1 MWTLS
6 GQHRLGW
13 GAVWG
18 PPGAGRWRT
27 RSTLVFAASERRV
40 AEGPVGCESASSSL
54 GSRCGQAPQEPLV
67 LPAPSRGLAPTSR
80 PREAQRQA
88 RGSQRPQVLS
98 RQLRLW
104 AQLPGP
110 PPPRPPPAWRAPLLL
125 LLLGTLPGRV
135 SSVIGDRRR
144 SQNAGSGL
152 PHPVFQLG
160 APGEVH
166 VVKGEQRPGWAL
178 GASAQSLRWLPLARA
193 VCRWMELPGGG
204 PRTPSGPTPT
214 AGQTVIN
221 EANLSAP
228 GAAGGVEE
236 GRPSICLGCQGNCL
250 QPGHVPPAVPPC

>member
-6 GQHRLGW
+6 GQRRSGW

-40 AEGPVGCESASSSL
+40 GEGPVGCESASSSL

-135 SSVIGDRRR
+135 SSAMGTD
-144 SQNAGSGL
+144 G
-152 PHPVFQLG
+152 G
-160 APGEVH
+160 A
-166 VVKGEQRPGWAL
+166 
-178 GASAQSLRWLPLARA
+178 
-193 VCRWMELPGGG
+193 
-204 PRTPSGPTPT
+204 RTPALASHT
-214 AGQTVIN
+214 
-221 EANLSAP
+221 LSSNW
-228 GAAGGVEE
+228 GHL
-236 GRPSICLGCQGNCL
+236 GRCTW
-250 QPGHVPPAVPPC
+250 